1 MFDTLITNKTRIKLL
16 IRFFL
21 NANQTAY
28 LRGLERELGNSSNAI
43 RLELNRFEDAGLLTS
58 ETTGNRKEYR
68 ANPEYPL
75 YGEIQSMVMKYF
87 GIDTIVEEV
96 IARLG
101 DLKAVYLTGDLAKG
115 QDSRLVDIALV
126 AEDVDRAY
134 LSELVVKAE
143 KQIKRSIRTLVI
155 GTGEENLIPSP
166 RVLIYGDGGE

>member
-43 RLELNRFEDAGLLTS
+43 RLELNRFEEAGVITS

-68 ANPEYPL
+68 ANPAYPL
-75 YGEIQSMVMKYF
+75 YDEIQSMVMKYF

-96 IARLG
+96 IGRLG

-115 QDSRLVDIALV
+115 QDSQLVDIALV
-126 AEDVDRAY
+126 AENVDRAY
-134 LSELVVKAE
+134 LSTLVQKAE
-143 KQIKRSIRTLVI
+143 EQINRSIRTLVV
-155 GTGEENLIPSP
+155 GRGEKNLIPSP

>member
-1 MFDTLITNKTRIKLL
+1 M

-43 RLELNRFEDAGLLTS
+43 RLELNRFEDAGLITS

-96 IARLG
+96 IGRLG

-115 QDSRLVDIALV
+115 KDSKLVDIALV
-126 AEDVDRAY
+126 SRHVDRAY
-134 LSELVVKAE
+134 LSRLVEKAE
-143 KQIKRSIRTLVI
+143 EQISRNIRTLVV
-155 GTGEENLIPSP
+155 GRGEEHLIPSP
-166 RVLIYGDGGE
+166 RVLIYGDPGE